1 MIPGLMADSKPSL
14 AERLLA
20 GDKRALARGIS
31 LVEDDDPEGW
41 ALVREIYPHTGS
53 AAVVGFTGPPGAGK
67 STLIGSLVKLRRRRR
82 PPGRGALDRPVLAV
96 PRRRAARRPHPPD
109 RALPRPGR
117 LHPLDGDP
125 RRARRPRRGGA
136 PDRAADGRRRQG
148 RRLPRDRRRRPGRG
162 RRDRPRRH
170 RRARA
175 DPGLRRLDPGAQG
188 RRDGDP
194 GHHRRQQVRPPA
206 DRHDGARDPRR
217 ALARA
222 RSRDWPVPIIKTEAA
237 PRRGRRE
244 ARREARRAP
253 RSSSRTEGC
262 WPSAAG
268 ATCATRCSGIATV
281 RLRRALEA
289 SLHEDPEVQA
299 LLDEVVAR
307 RLDPASA
314 ASAILARGA
323 VEAGRRRG
331 RLSRPKPPGERRDV
345 NGRSRAWSEP
355 PRSSPRTARSLK
367 PQSPAAAS
375 ATANARDTTATPPRS
390 ADTTPT
396 AATAPTAGPNGASV
410 PVVGPPA
417 RAPTRTRATSHS
429 DRAA

>member
-1 MIPGLMADSKPSL
+1 MADSKPSL

-53 AAVVGFTGPPGAGK
+53 AAVVGFTGPPGAGQVDADR
-67 STLIGSLVKLRRRRR
+67 LADQAAPARR

-96 PRRRAARRPHPPD
+96 PRRRAARRPHPAD

-125 RRARRPRRGGA
+125 RRARRARRGRA

-148 RRLPRDRRRRPGRG
+148 RRLPRDGRRRPGRG
-162 RRDRPRRH
+162 RRDRPRRL

-175 DPGLRRLDPGAQG
+175 DPRLRRLDPGAQG

-222 RSRDWPVPIIKTEAA
+222 RRATGRSRSSRPRPHRGEGVEKLAEKLAEHRAFVEDGGPAGRAPPAQPAQRGARASPPCACAA
-237 PRRGRRE
+237 RSRPRCTRTRRS
-244 ARREARRAP
+244 RRCSTRSSPGGSTRPARRA
-253 RSSSRTEGC
+253 RS
-262 WPSAAG
+262 WPGGGRGGDAA
-268 ATCATRCSGIATV
+268 
-281 RLRRALEA
+281 RA
-289 SLHEDPEVQA
+289 DQQA
-299 LLDEVVAR
+299 
-307 RLDPASA
+307 
-314 ASAILARGA
+314 
-323 VEAGRRRG
+323 
-331 RLSRPKPPGERRDV
+331 ERR
-345 NGRSRAWSEP
+345 
-355 PRSSPRTARSLK
+355 
-367 PQSPAAAS
+367 
-375 ATANARDTTATPPRS
+375 
-390 ADTTPT
+390 
-396 AATAPTAGPNGASV
+396 
-410 PVVGPPA
+410 
-417 RAPTRTRATSHS
+417 
-429 DRAA
+429 